1 MINPGLRDRTVL
13 VTGANNPSGIGAAIA
28 LAFAKVGAKVFLH
41 YSRTPY
47 ERTWGAEF
55 YRRQKSQSC
64 VVVLE
69 RLAGIGAVA
78 HASEI
83 DFSDP
88 VAGRRL
94 FDEAERTCGPIE
106 VLVNNAAMWQGD
118 TFLGSSDLPQ
128 NPYLE
133 LWTDRPEPISEESAL
148 RQFMVNACA
157 PALLMREFAKRHVQR
172 GAAWGRIINIST
184 DGSDCFPSEV
194 SYGASKHALESC
206 TRSAAYELGQFGITV
221 NVLTLGPVQTGW
233 ITPELEKAILPTIP
247 LGRIGTPED
256 VADVVVFLASD
267 QARWVTGQR
276 IGVGGGH
283 RM

>member
-13 VTGANNPSGIGAAIA
+13 VTGANNPSGIGAASA
-28 LAFAKVGAKVFLH
+28 VAFAKVSARVFLH

-47 ERTWGAEF
+47 ERTAGAEF
-55 YRRQKSQSC
+55 YRQQQTKTC
-64 VVVLE
+64 GEVLE
-69 RLAGIGAVA
+69 RVTGVGATA
-78 HASEI
+78 HAYEA
-83 DFSDP
+83 DFSDATA
-88 VAGRRL
+88 VQTL

-106 VLVNNAAMWQGD
+106 VLVNNAAMWRGD

-133 LWTDRPEPISEESAL
+133 LWTDRPEPTSQDSAL
-148 RQFMVNACA
+148 CQFMVNTCV

-172 GAAWGRIINIST
+172 GATWGRIINIST

-194 SYGASKHALESC
+194 SYGASKHALESY
-206 TRSAAYELGQFGITV
+206 TRSAACELGHFGITA

-267 QARWVTGQR
+267 QARWITGQR